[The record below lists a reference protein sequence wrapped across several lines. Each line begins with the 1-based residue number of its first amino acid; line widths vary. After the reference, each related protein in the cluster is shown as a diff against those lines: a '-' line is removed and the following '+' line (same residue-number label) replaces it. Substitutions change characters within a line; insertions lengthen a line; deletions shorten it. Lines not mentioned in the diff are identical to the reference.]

1 MMAITVE
8 ERRALTRI
16 LPLLEVDRRS
26 FLLSVLLGSGA
37 LGAAIAL
44 GATSA
49 WLIAFASQ
57 QPPVLYLSVAATAVR
72 LFGVSRAVLRY
83 TQRLASHRVA
93 LTGMDS
99 LRQNLY
105 AKLSK
110 RPLDALSQIRR
121 GDLLARTGADVDDV
135 GDLVVKTILPIA
147 VTGLVGLGTVT
158 GLALIS
164 PAAAL
169 IIAIC
174 LLISGVGAP
183 LLAMKAARIVQIDTL
198 RARSEL
204 SAETLSL
211 LDGASE
217 LQVSGRLPL
226 LRRAIYSTED
236 ELTAA
241 SHRATRISALAAS
254 IDRSAMGA
262 AVIAALLIGIPDTTA
277 GLIAAVMLA
286 VLVLTPLS
294 SFEGTAE
301 LAPAAVQL
309 VRSANAALRIDA
321 LLGEEE
327 EHQTHPI
334 PTRDAPRLQASDLTI
349 GWPDG
354 PDLIEGLEL
363 VLEKGRSIAIVG
375 PSGIGKTTLA
385 LTLAGLL
392 PAHSGTVRIDGT
404 PVWGAD
410 RLQLAQA
417 ITVTTE
423 DAHVFAS
430 TVLENLRVANGS
442 LGSDE
447 AVALLKR
454 VGLEDWLNALPH
466 GLDTLIGSGGRTVSG
481 GERRRLLIARALASP
496 APLLL
501 LDEAGEHLDGQTAD
515 ALVAD
520 LLKDRS
526 RAVLVI
532 THRLS
537 ALDAADEIL
546 LLGRG
551 ESPDEADSCA
561 RVLARGTHTELL
573 ADSELYRWALAQE
586 EE

>member
-1 MMAITVE
+1 MGITVE

-16 LPLLEVDRRS
+16 LPLLEVDTKS
-26 FLLSVLLGSGA
+26 FIFSVLLGSGA

-93 LTGMDS
+93 LRGMDS

-105 AKLSK
+105 AELSK
-110 RPLDALSQIRR
+110 RPVDALAQIRR

-135 GDLVVKTILPIA
+135 GDLVVKTILPIT
-147 VTGLVGLGTVT
+147 VTGLVGLGTVI

-164 PAAAL
+164 PASAL
-169 IIAIC
+169 IIALC

-198 RARSEL
+198 HARSEL

-226 LRRAIYSTED
+226 LRRAICSTED

-262 AVIAALLIGIPDTTA
+262 AVIAALLIGIPGTT
-277 GLIAAVMLA
+277 GGIIAAVMLA

-327 EHQTHPI
+327 ETPTHPI
-334 PTRDAPRLQASDLTI
+334 PTSDSPRLEASDLTI
-349 GWPDG
+349 GWPGG
-354 PDLIEGLEL
+354 PKLIEGLDL

-392 PAHSGTVRIDGT
+392 PAHSGSLRLDGT

-410 RLQLAQA
+410 RLQLAEA

-442 LGSDE
+442 LGPNE

-501 LDEAGEHLDGQTAD
+501 LDEAGEHLDGETAD

-526 RAVLVI
+526 RGVLVI

-546 LLGRG
+546 LIGRG
-551 ESPDEADSCA
+551 ESTDEAGRCA
-561 RVLARGTHTELL
+561 RVLDRGTHSELL
-573 ADSELYRWALAQE
+573 SHSEQYRWALAQE

>member
-1 MMAITVE
+1 MSPLSAG
-8 ERRALTRI
+8 ERRALARI
-16 LPLLEVDRRS
+16 LPLLEVDKKS
-26 FLLSVLLGSGA
+26 FALSVLLGSGA

-44 GATSA
+44 GATAA

-57 QPPVLYLSVAATAVR
+57 HPPVLYLSVAATAVR

-83 TQRLASHRVA
+83 AQRLASHRVA
-93 LTGMDS
+93 LEGMDS

-105 AKLSK
+105 AALSK
-110 RPLDALSQIRR
+110 RPVDSLAQIRR

-135 GDLVVKTILPIA
+135 GDLVVKTILPAA
-147 VTGLVGLGTVT
+147 VAALVGLGTVI

-174 LLISGVGAP
+174 LLISGLVAP
-183 LLAMKAARIVQIDTL
+183 ALSMKAARIAQIETL

-204 SAETLSL
+204 SAQTLGL
-211 LDGASE
+211 LEGASE

-226 LRRAIYSTED
+226 LRAALSSTED
-236 ELTAA
+236 EVTSA
-241 SHRATRISALAAS
+241 SHRAARIAALAAG
-254 IDRSAMGA
+254 IDRAAMGA
-262 AVIAALLIGIPDTTA
+262 AVVAALLIGIPGTTGGA
-277 GLIAAVMLA
+277 IGAVMLA

-301 LAPAAVQL
+301 LGPAAVQL
-309 VRSANAALRIDA
+309 VRSAAAAARIDA
-321 LLGEEE
+321 LLGDEEE
-327 EHQTHPI
+327 PPAHEI
-334 PTRDAPRLQASDLTI
+334 RENDAPRLEAVGLSV
-349 GWPDG
+349 GWSQG
-354 PDLIEGLEL
+354 PVLVEGLDL
-363 VLEKGRSIAIVG
+363 VLEKGRSVAVVG

-392 PAHSGTVRIDGT
+392 PAHSGSVSIDGA

-410 RLQLAQA
+410 RAQLARS

-430 TVLENLRVANGS
+430 TVLENLRVANGRLS
-442 LGSDE
+442 PEE
-447 AVALLKR
+447 AIALLGR
-454 VGLEDWLNALPH
+454 VGLDEWLDALPH
-466 GLDTLIGSGGRTVSG
+466 GLDTLIGSGGTTVSG

-501 LDEAGEHLDGQTAD
+501 LDEAGEHLDGRTAD

-520 LLKDRS
+520 LASDDS
-526 RAVLVI
+526 RGVLII

-546 LLGRG
+546 LIGREAGKG
-551 ESPDEADSCA
+551 EGPA
-561 RVLARGTHTELL
+561 RVLARGSHAQLL
-573 ADSELYRWALAQE
+573 SRSQDYRWALAQE